1 MAPLVFGRLV
11 SWIILT
17 AMPTR
22 RKLLPFPKLAAEPPL
37 ERGLREVCRCGQTEA
52 LVLKGLFE
60 SEGIPTMLRSR
71 MAHSVYPFSV
81 GGQGE
86 VVVLVPASQ
95 AALSRRLLF
104 RLAPNPARSL
114 PR

>member
-1 MAPLVFGRLV
+1 
-11 SWIILT
+11 
-17 AMPTR
+17 MPTR
-22 RKLLPFPKLAAEPPL
+22 RKLLPSPRLTAESPI
-37 ERGLREVCRCGQTEA
+37 ERGLREVCRCAQTEA

-60 SEGIPTMLRSR
+60 IEGIPTLLRSR
-71 MAHSVYPFSV
+71 GPHSVYPFSV

-95 AALSRRLLF
+95 APLSRRLLF
-104 RLAPNPARSL
+104 RLAPNPATSL

>member
-1 MAPLVFGRLV
+1 
-11 SWIILT
+11 
-17 AMPTR
+17 MPTR
-22 RKLLPFPKLAAEPPL
+22 RKPLAAPPIAAEPPL
-37 ERGLREVCRCGQTEA
+37 ERGLREVCRCDRTEA

-60 SEGIPTMLRSR
+60 SEGIPTLLRSR
-71 MAHSVYPFSV
+71 VAHSVYPFSV

-95 AALSRRLLF
+95 ATLSRRLLF
-104 RLAPNPARSL
+104 RLAPNPATSL

>member
-1 MAPLVFGRLV
+1 MSMRGKV
-11 SWIILT
+11 I
-17 AMPTR
+17 
-22 RKLLPFPKLAAEPPL
+22 PFPRFPREPGG
-37 ERGLREVCRCGQTEA
+37 ERGLVEVRRCDQAEA

-114 PR
+114 PRSSPPAPAAPGPPPPARA

>member
-1 MAPLVFGRLV
+1 
-11 SWIILT
+11 
-17 AMPTR
+17 MPTR
-22 RKLLPFPKLAAEPPL
+22 RKVLPFPNLADESLL
-37 ERGLREVCRCGQTEA
+37 ERGLREVCRCAQTEA

-60 SEGIPTMLRSR
+60 SEGIPTLLRSR
-71 MAHSVYPFSV
+71 VAHSVYPFSV

-104 RLAPNPARSL
+104 RVARTPATSL